1 MAGHSKWKQIKRKKA
16 VTDQRRGALFTK
28 LIREITIAAKQGG
41 GDPAG
46 NARLRTA
53 IDAAKAENMPLD
65 NIERAV
71 KKGTGELEGVTYE
84 EVTYEAY
91 GPGGAALL
99 IEATTDNPNRTVA
112 EIRHVF
118 QRHGGNLGAAN
129 SVAWMFDRKA
139 QIAVDATRADEDA
152 VMEAALDAGADDMVR
167 DGDVFLITG
176 PAGHLH
182 HISERLKARKIAVQ
196 TAEIALIPKSTVK
209 VDAKDAKHLLAL
221 IDALEEMDDVAKVS
235 SNFDIDAEA
244 RAAPP
249 RRTSAVWSPG
259 CCGSRMRPSP
269 PMRRTAWPWRSRTS
283 SGRDRAGLGS
293 AGCEAGRSRD
303 DPDPGR
309 RGIRDRRAVGSDG
322 APAPGGRGR
331 EPRHRARGAR
341 GRLVALRLSRRRRAA
356 FLPTSARRERRGAED
371 RDRPDVGAGG
381 GARRSGREGAKHR
394 AARIGLRDR
403 EKDGG
408 AAGA

>member
-41 GDPAG
+41 GDPGG

-112 EIRHVF
+112 EIRNAF

-139 QIAVDATRADEDA
+139 QITVDASRAEEDT

-167 DGDVFLITG
+167 DGDLFLITG
-176 PAGHLH
+176 PAGQLH
-182 HISERLKARKIAVQ
+182 QITERLKAKKIAVQ
-196 TAEIALIPKSTVK
+196 AAEIALIPKSTVR
-209 VDAKDAKHLLAL
+209 VDGKDAKHLLAL
-221 IDALEEMDDVAKVS
+221 IEALEEMDDVAKVS

-244 RAAPP
+244 LAA
-249 RRTSAVWSPG
+249 A
-259 CCGSRMRPSP
+259 
-269 PMRRTAWPWRSRTS
+269 TA
-283 SGRDRAGLGS
+283 
-293 AGCEAGRSRD
+293 
-303 DPDPGR
+303 
-309 RGIRDRRAVGSDG
+309 
-322 APAPGGRGR
+322 
-331 EPRHRARGAR
+331 
-341 GRLVALRLSRRRRAA
+341 
-356 FLPTSARRERRGAED
+356 
-371 RDRPDVGAGG
+371 
-381 GARRSGREGAKHR
+381 
-394 AARIGLRDR
+394 
-403 EKDGG
+403 
-408 AAGA
+408 